1 VAQAAYPGCQFEIA
15 SVYDDLASTYGTFPL
30 VISFEVAE
38 HLFDPRLFA
47 RTLFNLVE
55 PGGTAIVST
64 PSHGY
69 IKNLALALT
78 GRLDNHFTAC
88 GKGGISNSSLSR
100 RWVNCSLAL
109 VLIRFVSSASVAFR
123 HLPNRWSLLLSVHY
137 DAAAL
142 IANR

>member
-1 VAQAAYPGCQFEIA
+1 MAQAAYPGCQFEIA

-78 GRLDNHFTAC
+78 GRLDNHFTALWQ
-88 GKGGISNSSLSR
+88 GGHIKFFSIATMGELLSSVGFDS
-100 RWVNCSLAL
+100 
-109 VLIRFVSSASVAFR
+109 IRFIRVGRIPLLAKSMVAIAKR
-123 HLPNRWSLLLSVHY
+123 SL
-137 DAAAL
+137 
-142 IANR
+142 